1 MYEKIFEF
9 INYDA
14 LPYKKY
20 DNFGEYFNFDIN
32 DVDEELLKD
41 FGIVIKDYGYSFILA
56 SEGNGVLLKELL
68 EVNKYLFTTNNPI
81 QGYFDGKNYYI
92 KLSTFK
98 LIVTNY
104 MRFSKIKNKTKK
116 IEELKELIKKHK
128 LNIEITKYKN
138 GYRSDIVEPTNV
150 DMYY

>member
-1 MYEKIFEF
+1 MHEQIFNY

-14 LPYKKY
+14 IPYK
-20 DNFGEYFNFDIN
+20 DHFGEYFNFDIN
-32 DVDEELLKD
+32 DVDKELLKD
-41 FGIVIKDYGYSFILA
+41 FGITIKNYGFSYILA

-68 EVNKYLFTTNNPI
+68 EVNKYHFTTDNPI

-104 MRFSKIKNKTKK
+104 MRFSKVRNKTKK
-116 IEELKELIKKHK
+116 IEELKELIKKHN
-128 LNIEITKYKN
+128 LNIEITKYKS
-138 GYRSDIVEPTNV
+138 GYRADIVEDNNV
-150 DMYY
+150 NMYY